1 MANKN
6 KKLTEEQEVE
16 LKMLLSNKEML
27 ERSISE
33 AEKAGKTSAAK
44 QIRRALDEVVEHINT
59 IDSSALEKKVEK
71 KKKVDNTASLFQG
84 TDLSVL
90 DFLKDDEQTTEVVTT
105 SSEPAQMEEVHE
117 SFGNLVQDETV
128 QAAATTFNNVDT
140 NAQYDVI
147 QLPSNGQ
154 CYANKLDRVP
164 VAYLTAYDENIITS
178 PNLYKDG
185 LVIDFLLKNKIV
197 NKDIN
202 VDELVSGDIDA
213 IILWLRA
220 TSYGADFPVVVSD
233 PETGEE
239 IETVLDLT
247 TFKPKDFKLI
257 GDENGWFD
265 FETPIR
271 KDKIKFKYLSR
282 KEEKALQKISE
293 LEALGAKAFMLD
305 SERESLIAA
314 MNNDKIITEGEKKTI
329 RAAIKT
335 MADWSKRL
343 KEKSS
348 NQHTNLITN
357 SMLLQ
362 IMSVNGNTDKEY
374 IAKFIKMMPARD
386 SLMLRRYINENK
398 PGIDFTFK
406 VDRPESLGG
415 GSFETFLNWD
425 DSVFLNISEL

>member
-1 MANKN
+1 MAK

-27 ERSISE
+27 EKSISE
-33 AEKAGKTSAAK
+33 AERAGKASAAK
-44 QIRRALDEVVEHINT
+44 QINRALDEVVEHIKS
-59 IDSSALEKKVEK
+59 IDPTALEKKVQK
-71 KKKVDNTASLFQG
+71 KKKVDNTDSLFHG

-90 DFLKDDEQTTEVVTT
+90 DFLKDDEPAKENV
-105 SSEPAQMEEVHE
+105 PAQNEETQVSNINE
-117 SFGNLVQDETV
+117 EFNDLVQSNTV
-128 QAAATTFNNVDT
+128 QATTTTFNNIDT
-140 NAQYDVI
+140 TAQYDVI
-147 QLPSNGQ
+147 QLPSNGR
-154 CYANKLDRVP
+154 CYSSKIDRVP

-247 TFKPKDFKLI
+247 TFKPKEFNLI
-257 GDENGWFD
+257 GDENGWFEY
-265 FETPIR
+265 ETPVR

-305 SERESLIAA
+305 SERESLVAA
-314 MNNDKIITEGEKKTI
+314 MNNDRVITENEKKTI

-335 MADWSKRL
+335 MSDWSKRL
-343 KEKSS
+343 REKSTS
-348 NQHTNLITN
+348 EHTNLITN

-374 IAKFIKMMPARD
+374 IAKYIKMMPARD

-425 DSVFLNISEL
+425 DSVFLNIPEL

>member
-44 QIRRALDEVVEHINT
+44 QIKRALDEVVEHINT

-90 DFLKDDEQTTEVVTT
+90 DFLKDDEQTTEVATT

-282 KEEKALQKISE
+282 KEEKALQRISE

-314 MNNDKIITEGEKKTI
+314 MNNDKIITEGEKKAI

>member
-44 QIRRALDEVVEHINT
+44 QIKRALDEVVEHINT

-90 DFLKDDEQTTEVVTT
+90 DFLKDDEQTTEVATT
-105 SSEPAQMEEVHE
+105 SSESARMEEVHE

-282 KEEKALQKISE
+282 KEEKALQRISE

>member
-90 DFLKDDEQTTEVVTT
+90 DFLKDDEQTTEVATT

-140 NAQYDVI
+140 NVQYDVI

>member
-1 MANKN
+1 MAK

-27 ERSISE
+27 EKSISE
-33 AEKAGKTSAAK
+33 AERAGKASAAK
-44 QIRRALDEVVEHINT
+44 QINRALDEVVEHIKS
-59 IDSSALEKKVEK
+59 IDPTALEKKVQK
-71 KKKVDNTASLFQG
+71 KKKVDNTDSLFHG

-90 DFLKDDEQTTEVVTT
+90 DFLKDDEPAKENVPVQ
-105 SSEPAQMEEVHE
+105 SEETQVSDTNDE
-117 SFGNLVQDETV
+117 FNNLVQSNTV
-128 QAAATTFNNVDT
+128 QATTTTFNNIDT
-140 NAQYDVI
+140 TAQYDVI

-154 CYANKLDRVP
+154 CYSSKIDRVP

-247 TFKPKDFKLI
+247 TFKPKEFNLI
-257 GDENGWFD
+257 GDENGWFEY
-265 FETPIR
+265 ETPVR

-305 SERESLIAA
+305 SERESLVAA
-314 MNNDKIITEGEKKTI
+314 MNNDRIITENEKKTI
-329 RAAIKT
+329 RAAVKT
-335 MADWSKRL
+335 MSDWSKRL

-348 NQHTNLITN
+348 SEHTNLITN

-374 IAKFIKMMPARD
+374 IAKYIKMMPARD

-425 DSVFLNISEL
+425 DSVFLNIPEL

>member
-1 MANKN
+1 MAK
-6 KKLTEEQEVE
+6 KKLTEEQDIE

-27 ERSISE
+27 ENSINE
-33 AEKAGKTSAAK
+33 AKSNGKTGAVK
-44 QIRRALDEVVEHINT
+44 QIERAMDEVVEHIKA
-59 IDSSALEKKVEK
+59 IDPSALENKVRK
-71 KKKVDNTASLFQG
+71 KKPVNNSSLVFNG

-90 DFLKDDEQTTEVVTT
+90 DFLKDDEEKKDTPVVAEELYPEKVE
-105 SSEPAQMEEVHE
+105 EPELDIIPD
-117 SFGNLVQDETV
+117 NTV
-128 QAAATTFNNVDT
+128 NAAPTTFNNVDT
-140 NAQYDVI
+140 TLQYDVI

-154 CYANKLDRVP
+154 CYKDKLDRVP

-239 IETVLDLT
+239 IDTVIDLT
-247 TFKPKDFKLI
+247 TFKPKEFNLI

-265 FETPIR
+265 YETPVR

-282 KEEKALQKISE
+282 KEEKALQRISE

-305 SERESLIAA
+305 SERESLLQA
-314 MNNDKIITEGEKKTI
+314 MNGDKLITENEKKTI
-329 RAAIKT
+329 RAALKT
-335 MADWSKRL
+335 LTDWSKRL
-343 KEKSS
+343 KEKSGS
-348 NQHTNLITN
+348 EHTNLITN

-374 IAKFIKMMPARD
+374 IANYIKTMPAKD

-398 PGIDFTFK
+398 PGIDFSFK

-425 DSVFLNISEL
+425 DSVFLNISDI

>member
-1 MANKN
+1 MAK
-6 KKLTEEQEVE
+6 KKLTEEQDIE

-27 ERSISE
+27 ERSINE
-33 AEKAGKTSAAK
+33 AKSNGKNGAVK
-44 QIRRALDEVVEHINT
+44 QIERAMDEVVEHIKT
-59 IDSSALEKKVEK
+59 IDPSALENKVQK
-71 KKKVDNTASLFQG
+71 KKPVNNSSLIFNG

-90 DFLKDDEQTTEVVTT
+90 DFLKDDEEKKDTPVVAEELYPEKVE
-105 SSEPAQMEEVHE
+105 EPELDIVPD
-117 SFGNLVQDETV
+117 NTV
-128 QAAATTFNNVDT
+128 SAAPTTFNNVDT
-140 NAQYDVI
+140 TLQYDVI

-154 CYANKLDRVP
+154 CYKDKLDRVP

-239 IETVLDLT
+239 IETVIDLT
-247 TFKPKDFKLI
+247 TFKPKNFNLI
-257 GDENGWFD
+257 GDENGWFEY
-265 FETPIR
+265 ETPVK

-282 KEEKALQKISE
+282 KEEKALQRISE

-305 SERESLIAA
+305 SERETLLQA
-314 MNNDKIITEGEKKTI
+314 MNGDKLITENERKTI
-329 RAAIKT
+329 RTALKT
-335 MADWSKRL
+335 LTDWSKRL
-343 KEKSS
+343 KEKSGS
-348 NQHTNLITN
+348 EHTNLITN
-357 SMLLQ
+357 SMLLE

-374 IAKFIKMMPARD
+374 IAGYIKTMPAKD

-398 PGIDFTFK
+398 PGIDFSFK

-425 DSVFLNISEL
+425 DSVFLNISDI

>member
-1 MANKN
+1 MAK

-27 ERSISE
+27 EKSISE
-33 AEKAGKTSAAK
+33 AERAGKASAAK
-44 QIRRALDEVVEHINT
+44 QISRALDEVVEHIKS
-59 IDSSALEKKVEK
+59 IDPTALEKKVQK
-71 KKKVDNTASLFQG
+71 KKKVDNTDSLFHG

-90 DFLKDDEQTTEVVTT
+90 DFLKDDEPAKENV
-105 SSEPAQMEEVHE
+105 PAQNEETQVSNINE
-117 SFGNLVQDETV
+117 EFNDLVQSNTV
-128 QAAATTFNNVDT
+128 QATTTTFNNIDT
-140 NAQYDVI
+140 TAQYDVI

-154 CYANKLDRVP
+154 CYSSKIDRVP

-247 TFKPKDFKLI
+247 TFKPKEFNLI
-257 GDENGWFD
+257 GDENGWFEY
-265 FETPIR
+265 ETPIR

-305 SERESLIAA
+305 SERETLVNA
-314 MNNDKIITEGEKKTI
+314 MNNDKVITENEKKTI
-329 RAAIKT
+329 RAAVKT
-335 MADWSKRL
+335 MSDWSKRL
-343 KEKSS
+343 REKSS
-348 NQHTNLITN
+348 SEHTNLITN

-374 IAKFIKMMPARD
+374 IAKYIKMMPARD

-425 DSVFLNISEL
+425 DSVFLNIPEL

>member
-1 MANKN
+1 MAK
-6 KKLTEEQEVE
+6 KKLTEEQEIE

-27 ERSISE
+27 EKSISE
-33 AEKAGKTSAAK
+33 AEKAGKASAAK
-44 QIRRALDEVVEHINT
+44 QITRALDEVIEHIKALDPT
-59 IDSSALEKKVEK
+59 ALEKKVQK
-71 KKKVDNTASLFQG
+71 KKKVDNTDSLFHG

-90 DFLKDDEQTTEVVTT
+90 DFLKDE
-105 SSEPAQMEEVHE
+105 EPAKESAPAVNEETSVSSVDE
-117 SFGNLVQDETV
+117 DFNRLVQDNTV
-128 QAAATTFNNVDT
+128 QATPTTFNNIDT
-140 NAQYDVI
+140 TAQYDVI

-154 CYANKLDRVP
+154 CYKSKLDRVP

-239 IETVLDLT
+239 IETVIDLT
-247 TFKPKDFKLI
+247 TFKPKDFNLI
-257 GDENGWFD
+257 GDENGWFE
-265 FETPIR
+265 FETPVR
-271 KDKIKFKYLSR
+271 KDKVKFKYLSR

-305 SERESLIAA
+305 AERETLVTA
-314 MNNDKIITEGEKKTI
+314 MNNDKVITDNEKKTI
-329 RAAIKT
+329 RAALKT
-335 MADWSKRL
+335 MGDWSKRL
-343 KEKSS
+343 KEKSGS
-348 NQHTNLITN
+348 EHTNLINN

-374 IAKFIKMMPARD
+374 IANYIKMMPAMD

-425 DSVFLNISEL
+425 DSVFLNIPEL

>member
-1 MANKN
+1 MAK

-27 ERSISE
+27 EKSISE
-33 AEKAGKTSAAK
+33 AERAGKASAAK
-44 QIRRALDEVVEHINT
+44 QINRALDEVVEHIKALDPT
-59 IDSSALEKKVEK
+59 ALEKKVQK
-71 KKKVDNTASLFQG
+71 KKKVDNTDSLFHG

-90 DFLKDDEQTTEVVTT
+90 DFLKDDEPVKESAPAVNEET
-105 SSEPAQMEEVHE
+105 SVSSVDED
-117 SFGNLVQDETV
+117 FNRLVQDNTV
-128 QAAATTFNNVDT
+128 QATPTTFNNIDT
-140 NAQYDVI
+140 TAQYDVI

-154 CYANKLDRVP
+154 CYKSKLDRVP

-239 IETVLDLT
+239 IETVIDLT

-257 GDENGWFD
+257 GDENGWFE
-265 FETPIR
+265 FETPVR

-305 SERESLIAA
+305 AERETLVTA
-314 MNNDKIITEGEKKTI
+314 MNNDKVITDNEKKTI
-329 RAAIKT
+329 RAALKT
-335 MADWSKRL
+335 MGDWSKRL
-343 KEKSS
+343 KEKSGS
-348 NQHTNLITN
+348 EHTNIITN

-374 IAKFIKMMPARD
+374 IANYIKMMPAMD

-425 DSVFLNISEL
+425 DSVFLNIPEL